1 MKTRKIKTCRQTVL
15 GVVPEFR
22 DKGLHAWL
30 VHEQFSEA
38 KKHHT
43 HAILGWLE
51 DTNAEIIDVCQIVG
65 GEPDRE
71 WGLFEKT
78 L

>member
-1 MKTRKIKTCRQTVL
+1 
-15 GVVPEFR
+15 
-22 DKGLHAWL
+22 

-38 KKHHT
+38 KKHYT
-43 HAILGWLE
+43 DATLGWLE

-71 WGLFEKT
+71 WGIFQKL
-78 L
+78 LSL